1 MNNKCADQTAG
12 CTDWSAPL
20 LFICIKIRFP
30 CVAVQNIS
38 TAYHAVLTLMAV
50 SLIAKISFPFGC
62 FVFDINELKV
72 KFVDHYAI
80 TKADSE

>member
-30 CVAVQNIS
+30 CVA
-38 TAYHAVLTLMAV
+38 AHAVLALMAV
-50 SLIAKISFPFGC
+50 SLIAKNSFPFGC
-62 FVFDINELKV
+62 FVFDINQLKV